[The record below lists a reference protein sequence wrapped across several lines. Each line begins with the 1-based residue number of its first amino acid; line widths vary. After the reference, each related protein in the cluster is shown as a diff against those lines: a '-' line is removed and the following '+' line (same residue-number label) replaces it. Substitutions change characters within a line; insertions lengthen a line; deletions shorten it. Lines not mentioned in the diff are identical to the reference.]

1 MLPLFNPDSD
11 LTTISL
17 MMRKDEPLL
26 ELLGLKDADAVT
38 KAKRIIKR
46 SQWTDLATSEKRLC
60 VYFLPDRRMRNESFK
75 QSVLQVDCH
84 VPAIQDYIAYRVLER
99 VFTLL
104 HRKRLNKRYIHFDGQ
119 LGELP
124 TMQGFFCAGSRFE
137 FKRKI

>member
-1 MLPLFNPDSD
+1 MFTPDKD

-17 MMRKDEPLL
+17 LMRKDEPLL
-26 ELLGLKDADAVT
+26 ELLNLKGADAVT
-38 KAKRIIKR
+38 IAKRIIKR
-46 SQWTDLATSEKRLC
+46 SQWSDLATSERRLC

-84 VPAIQDYIAYRVLER
+84 VPATQDYIAYRVLER
-99 VFTLL
+99 VYALL
-104 HRKRLNKRYIHFDGQ
+104 HRKKLNKRYIFFDGQ

-137 FKRKI
+137 FKRII

>member
-1 MLPLFNPDSD
+1 MFNPDSD

-104 HRKRLNKRYIHFDGQ
+104 HR
-119 LGELP
+119 
-124 TMQGFFCAGSRFE
+124 
-137 FKRKI
+137 

>member
-1 MLPLFNPDSD
+1 MFNPDSD

>member
-1 MLPLFNPDSD
+1 MFTPDKD

-17 MMRKDEPLL
+17 LMRKDEPLL
-26 ELLGLKDADAVT
+26 ELLNLKGADAVT
-38 KAKRIIKR
+38 IAKRIIKR
-46 SQWTDLATSEKRLC
+46 SQWSDLATSERRLC

-84 VPAIQDYIAYRVLER
+84 VPATQDYIAYRVLER
-99 VFTLL
+99 VYTLL
-104 HRKRLNKRYIHFDGQ
+104 HRKKLNKRYIFFDGQ

-137 FKRKI
+137 FKRII

>member
-1 MLPLFNPDSD
+1 MFTPDKD

-17 MMRKDEPLL
+17 LMRKDEPLL
-26 ELLGLKDADAVT
+26 ELLNLKGADAVT
-38 KAKRIIKR
+38 IAKRIIKR
-46 SQWTDLATSEKRLC
+46 SQWSDLATSERRLC

-84 VPAIQDYIAYRVLER
+84 VPATQDYIAYRVLER
-99 VFTLL
+99 VYTLL
-104 HRKRLNKRYIHFDGQ
+104 HRKKLNKRYIFFDGQ

>member
-1 MLPLFNPDSD
+1 LFTPDKD

-17 MMRKDEPLL
+17 LMRKDEPLL
-26 ELLGLKDADAVT
+26 ELLNLKGADAVT
-38 KAKRIIKR
+38 IAKRIIKR
-46 SQWTDLATSEKRLC
+46 SQWSDLATSERRLC

-84 VPAIQDYIAYRVLER
+84 VPATQDYIAYRVLER
-99 VFTLL
+99 VYTLL
-104 HRKRLNKRYIHFDGQ
+104 HRKKLNKRYIFFDGQ

-137 FKRKI
+137 FKRII

>member
-1 MLPLFNPDSD
+1 
-11 LTTISL
+11 

>member
-1 MLPLFNPDSD
+1 MPLFNPDSD

>member
-1 MLPLFNPDSD
+1 MFNPDKD

-17 MMRKDEPLL
+17 LMRKDEPLL
-26 ELLGLKDADAVT
+26 ELLNLKGADAVT
-38 KAKRIIKR
+38 IAKRIIKR
-46 SQWTDLATSEKRLC
+46 SQWSDLATSERRLC

-84 VPAIQDYIAYRVLER
+84 VPATQDYIAYRVLER
-99 VFTLL
+99 VYTLL
-104 HRKRLNKRYIHFDGQ
+104 HRKKLNKRYIFFDGQ

-137 FKRKI
+137 FKRII

>member
-1 MLPLFNPDSD
+1 MFNPDSD

-17 MMRKDEPLL
+17 MMRKDESLL

>member
-1 MLPLFNPDSD
+1 MPLFNPDSD

-17 MMRKDEPLL
+17 LMRKDEPLL
-26 ELLGLKDADAVT
+26 ELLNLKGADAVT
-38 KAKRIIKR
+38 IAKRIIKR
-46 SQWTDLATSEKRLC
+46 SQWSDLATSERRLC

-84 VPAIQDYIAYRVLER
+84 VPATQDYIAYRVLER
-99 VFTLL
+99 VYALL
-104 HRKRLNKRYIHFDGQ
+104 HRKKLNKRYIFFDGQ

-137 FKRKI
+137 FKRII